1 MHQVERVFQ
10 CTESP
15 LSPDFH
21 LIVKKENG
29 KTQPWFIQFFH
40 SLFKGII
47 VEEFDRMF
55 IEG

>member
-21 LIVKKENG
+21 LIEKKKMEKLNLG
-29 KTQPWFIQFFH
+29 LNSFFIVC
-40 SLFKGII
+40 SREL
-47 VEEFDRMF
+47 
-55 IEG
+55 